1 MEQSSNKLEP
11 HLQRVV
17 DAGVSGIDIMHGQLK
32 LDMLEA
38 EGSLQDAQEVEAA
51 SGEAMDSMERKYWEG
66 YYEALEYVYKMT
78 YDISFAVAEHE
89 ALNA

>member
-51 SGEAMDSMERKYWEG
+51 SGEAMDSMERKYEEG
-66 YYEALEYVYKMT
+66 FLDAITYIYKMT
-78 YDISFAVAEHE
+78 YDISFAISEHE